1 MRLFRW
7 ALALTAFALMIT
19 GCGTTRVAS
28 PSPDLSVND
37 VSSVEIEYALG
48 HYQHRFTADG
58 HAGNAQVTT
67 YLERNI
73 VEQALVDPAKYAS
86 FVAKDIAFSEKPKR
100 APTEEAE
107 CRSPFKVVI
116 KTGEKNTEKTYTSQ
130 GCRSSDNDGALS
142 RLVRDGEFLLFS
154 KK

>member
-1 MRLFRW
+1 MKNLRW
-7 ALALTAFALMIT
+7 PFALVALNIAA
-19 GCGTTRVAS
+19 CGTANIAP
-28 PSPDLSVND
+28 PSQGPSTGEI
-37 VSSVEIEYALG
+37 SSVEIEYSLG
-48 HYQHRFTADG
+48 HYQHRFTAEANPG
-58 HAGNAQVTT
+58 KAQVTT
-67 YLERNI
+67 YLDRDV
-73 VEQALVDPAKYAS
+73 VEHAFVDPAKYDS
-86 FVAKDIAFSEKPKR
+86 FVAKAIAFSQKPKR